1 MKIAMIQKLGTVLL
15 SLYKTSLL
23 ERESEEKNDER
34 EREREREIYVE
45 TEETGK
51 AFLDFRLFNKTCH
64 YYYFWIRFFHEKK
77 IIKFL
82 IF

>member
-23 ERESEEKNDER
+23 ERESEEKLMR
-34 EREREREIYVE
+34 EREREREIHVE

-51 AFLDFRLFNKTCH
+51 AFRL
-64 YYYFWIRFFHEKK
+64 
-77 IIKFL
+77 
-82 IF
+82 

>member
-23 ERESEEKNDER
+23 ERESEEKLMR
-34 EREREREIYVE
+34 EREREREIHVE

-51 AFLDFRLFNKTCH
+51 AFLDFRLF
-64 YYYFWIRFFHEKK
+64 
-77 IIKFL
+77 
-82 IF
+82 